1 MSIQTPNGAIPLP
14 TQTHA
19 HGVDMSEGWLS
30 RFKSGGVALAFALGL
45 LIAGI
50 LRLPYSTAA
59 QQQQSPYGAGIQPAS
74 RTLAPAGAS
83 LQSLSEAFA
92 SVAEHVKPS
101 VVYIKS
107 GRKPQA
113 SARNAPRMEVP
124 PGFERFFRGVPP
136 MQEEPRFQ
144 EGSGSGFIVSKDGYI
159 LTNNHVVDGS
169 DQVTVRLLDRREFK
183 AKIVGTDPN
192 TDLAVLKIDAKNLVP
207 APLGNSGAARVGEW
221 VLAVGNPL
229 GDNLTF
235 TVTSGIISAKGRSLT
250 LPGQSDRTIQDFIQ
264 TDAAINPGNS
274 GGPLV
279 SVQGEVIGV
288 NSAIASQTGF
298 YSGYGFAIPID
309 LARRVMDQ
317 IISEGRVHRV
327 ALGITVQDATPND
340 AAYVGLPDIRGVL
353 VQDFTEK
360 SPAEKAGVQAGDI
373 IVAVDGKP
381 VEYVG
386 QLQQQIAFRKA
397 GETVKVEVARKG
409 GVHKTLEVR
418 LQEVTAPRELAARGA
433 GRSDDSS
440 DSGDGAAAS
449 IDLLGV
455 TVQPLDQSTVQ
466 QLELG
471 PDQRGLVVTGVT
483 PGGPAYGEV
492 ADPDAGGPDIL
503 LSVEDKPVRSVTELK
518 QALKGFKKDD
528 IVSLRLYNTQAKSR
542 RIERIRLGD

>member
-1 MSIQTPNGAIPLP
+1 
-14 TQTHA
+14 
-19 HGVDMSEGWLS
+19 MSEGWFRRL
-30 RFKSGGVALAFALGL
+30 KSGGVGLAFALGL
-45 LIAGI
+45 LSAG
-50 LRLPYSTAA
+50 LLHLPYQSAA
-59 QQQQSPYGAGIQPAS
+59 QQAQQQSPYGPGVQPAS
-74 RTLAPAGAS
+74 RNLPPAAAS
-83 LQSLSEAFA
+83 LENLSEAFA

-113 SARNAPRMEVP
+113 ASRNAPRMMVP
-124 PGFERFFRGVPP
+124 PGMEPFFRGLPP
-136 MQEEPRFQ
+136 MRQQEPRFE

-183 AKIVGTDPN
+183 ARIVGTDPN
-192 TDLAVLKIDAKNLVP
+192 TDLAVLKIEATNLIP
-207 APLGNSGAARVGEW
+207 APLGNSGAARVGQW

-235 TVTSGIISAKGRSLT
+235 TVTSGIISAKGRSLA

-279 SVQGEVIGV
+279 SVEGEVIGV
-288 NSAIASQTGF
+288 NSAIASETGY

-327 ALGITVQDATPND
+327 ALGITVQDATLND

-360 SPAEKAGVQAGDI
+360 SPAKKAGMEPGDI
-373 IVAVDGKP
+373 IVSVDGKP

-397 GETVKVEVARKG
+397 GEVVKVEVARKG
-409 GVHKTLEVR
+409 GVHKTLDVR
-418 LQEVTAPRELAARGA
+418 LQEVAAPKDAASA
-433 GRSDDSS
+433 SSDASSAESDSS
-440 DSGDGAAAS
+440 NEAAAS
-449 IDLLGV
+449 IDLLGL
-455 TVQPLDQSTVQ
+455 TVQPVDQEAVQ
-466 QLELG
+466 QFELA
-471 PDQRGLVVTGVT
+471 PDQRGLLVTGVT
-483 PGGPAYGEV
+483 PGGPSYGEV
-492 ADPDAGGPDIL
+492 ADPDAGGPDII
-503 LSVEDKPVRSVTELK
+503 LSVEDKPVKTVSEFK
-518 QALKGFKKDD
+518 QVLKGFKKGD
-528 IVSLRLYNTQAKSR
+528 IVSLRIYNTQAKTR
-542 RIERIRLGD
+542 RIERLRLGE